1 MGWRSGLKKQV
12 TALSQVALERLFA
25 DEKRANRIA
34 NALGTM
40 QRGKAALNRTQD
52 ELMRALNFAPRSEF
66 KKLGKQLSSLKR
78 RVRELDE
85 KISRLS
91 ERRASST
98 ES

>member
-1 MGWRSGLKKQV
+1 MAV
-12 TALSQVALERLFA
+12 ERLFA

-34 NALGTM
+34 NALGTV
-40 QRGKAALNRTQD
+40 QRGKAAFDRTQD

-85 KISRLS
+85 KVSRLS
-91 ERRASST
+91 EKRPST
-98 ES
+98 VDS